1 MHPFTLLFI
10 AALAGATLLQLW
22 LARRQ
27 NRHILTHRNAV
38 PKAFA
43 DRIRLEAHQ
52 KAADYTRAKLQFG
65 RWDLLF
71 GALLTLVWTLGG
83 GLAWLD
89 ALWRPLISDPVWA
102 GVAVILSLTFI
113 GGLLELP
120 FSLWRTFRIEARF
133 GFNRSG
139 PGLFFADKLK
149 GVGLGLVLGV
159 PLLWVVL
166 TLMNGGGSLWWLYVW
181 AVWMGFSLLLT
192 WAWPVFIAPLFNKFS
207 PLEDAALKDR
217 IEGLLSRC
225 GFTSKGVFVMDG
237 SRRSAHGNAYFT
249 GFGGN
254 KRIVFFDTLLESLNP
269 QQVEAVLAH
278 ELGHF
283 KLRHI
288 RIRLA
293 VTAAVALLALA
304 LLGWLSGQTWF
315 YTALGVST
323 PSSHTALLLFMLAGP
338 PFALALAP
346 LMSAFSRKH
355 EFEADAYAAR
365 QADAEDLVSALVKL
379 YEDNA
384 NTLTPD
390 PLYSAFY
397 DSHPPAPIRIAH
409 LRAA

>member
-65 RWDLLF
+65 HWDLLF
-71 GALLTLVWTLGG
+71 GALLTLIWTLGG

-192 WAWPVFIAPLFNKFS
+192 WAWPVFIAPLFNQFS